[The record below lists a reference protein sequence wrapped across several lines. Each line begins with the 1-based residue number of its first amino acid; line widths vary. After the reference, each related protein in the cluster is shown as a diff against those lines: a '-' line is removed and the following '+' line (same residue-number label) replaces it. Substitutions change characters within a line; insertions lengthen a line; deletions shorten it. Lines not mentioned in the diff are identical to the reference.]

1 MMSLGDGVRGS
12 FSAKGKGENL
22 GYFGKEEN
30 KKVAEKM
37 KEVFAAWID
46 NSRNNIAWK
55 EWFETGHEF
64 VVRDKEYLDEG
75 LYDLLNFVLI

>member
-12 FSAKGKGENL
+12 FSANGKGENL
-22 GYFGKEEN
+22 GCFGKEEN

-46 NSRNNIAWK
+46 NCRNNIAW
-55 EWFETGHEF
+55 T
-64 VVRDKEYLDEG
+64 
-75 LYDLLNFVLI
+75 